1 MTYLLTII
9 IIIEILVL
17 HPRYWKAAK
26 NLLHSTRNSP
36 YVHSHFM
43 TVTWRFPTH
52 PLHVVAV
59 ALLNFAKK
67 YINCYIFRTRH
78 IVKNEDVLEL
88 QLDYRM
94 NTRSWINQILF
105 VLLPLSSSESAFIDI
120 VLGYTAIHSERG
132 RENEIY
138 RFRSTH
144 KKNITF
150 SSRLSR
156 KWINAHVVVV
166 MRDEK
171 RKAEWLGGRSKGFM
185 DANWNWIKLWLLA
198 HFSIYKFYQFSLS
211 SCLWSHHMPV
221 RLKDSL
227 KQQTLQMQHAEWLGN
242 STSLVLVHEN
252 DIYLRQ
258 SPADEED
265 IRLTSTG
272 VAGLIY
278 NGVTDWLYQGKI

>member
-94 NTRSWINQILF
+94 NTRSWINQRLF

-198 HFSIYKFYQFSLS
+198 HFSMYKF
-211 SCLWSHHMPV
+211 
-221 RLKDSL
+221 
-227 KQQTLQMQHAEWLGN
+227 
-242 STSLVLVHEN
+242 
-252 DIYLRQ
+252 
-258 SPADEED
+258 
-265 IRLTSTG
+265 
-272 VAGLIY
+272 
-278 NGVTDWLYQGKI
+278 